1 MATRIIVNKSWR
13 VYIAHGRYNQTT
25 TRMLSTNVSTQT
37 VETEINLTKVY
48 DWAARQG
55 HQVHQNVQ
63 DEIFVSC
70 KKNYPWRN
78 IVLNGCGFLCFFA
91 LITGKGAGS
100 W

>member
-37 VETEINLTKVY
+37 VETEINSTKVY

-70 KKNYPWRN
+70 RK
-78 IVLNGCGFLCFFA
+78 I
-91 LITGKGAGS
+91 IHGATLY
-100 W
+100 